1 MSRTLI
7 YVALA
12 ALTLNGV
19 SGSAEAAGKP
29 DKALTRA
36 AKALGASEISGLEF
50 AATGSWYQFGQ
61 APAPGLAWPQFAVSN
76 YRASIDY
83 GTPAARVQIT
93 RSQVVEPGRVR
104 PAPVEQKVD
113 QFVAGAS
120 AWNAPANAA
129 AGAAP
134 NAQPAAVEE
143 RRAEIWSTPQGFV
156 KAALA
161 NDARVERK
169 SGVSR
174 VAFTAGGKYR
184 FEGELNA
191 AGEVTLVRTWIDNPV
206 LGDTLLETKFD
217 DYQKFGAV
225 RFPRHIV
232 RSLGG
237 HPVLDL
243 KVSDV
248 RVEGVTVSA
257 APANLAPR
265 RGPRGQGDASRR
277 RRVLSHRRHAPQR
290 AGRAGRSPGRRRSAA
305 ERGAV
310 ARGHRQGEGARAGQ
324 ADQVPGQHARALRSL
339 RRSAH
344 VCR

>member
-7 YVALA
+7 YPVLA
-12 ALTLNGV
+12 ALTLNGLPIV
-19 SGSAEAAGKP
+19 AEAAGKP

-36 AKALGASEISGLEF
+36 AKALGASEISALEF
-50 AATGSWYQFGQ
+50 SATGSWYQFDQ
-61 APAPGLAWPQFAVSN
+61 APAPGLAWPQFTVSS

-93 RSQVVEPGRVR
+93 RSQVVEPSRVR

-120 AWNAPANAA
+120 AWNAPANAN
-129 AGAAP
+129 AAP

-143 RRAEIWSTPQGFV
+143 RRAEIWSTPQGFL

-169 SGVSR
+169 SGASQ
-174 VAFTAGGKYR
+174 VAFVTGGKYR
-184 FEGELNA
+184 FEGELNV
-191 AGEVTLVRTWIDNPV
+191 AGEVTRVRTWIDNPV
-206 LGDTLLETKFD
+206 LGDTLFETRFD

-243 KVSDV
+243 TVSDV
-248 RVEGVTVSA
+248 RVDGVTVSA
-257 APANLAPR
+257 APANLAAAPAPEVKVTR
-265 RGPRGQGDASRR
+265 LEDGVCYLTGGTHHS
-277 RRVLSHRRHAPQR
+277 VLVVQDDHVVVVEAPQTE
-290 AGRAGRSPGRRRSAA
+290 A
-305 ERGAV
+305 
-310 ARGHRQGEGARAGQ
+310 
-324 ADQVPGQHARALRSL
+324 RSL
-339 RRSAH
+339 A
-344 VCR
+344 VIAKAKELAPG